1 MFNKLE
7 SIIKNCKGNVLTI
20 CLNSKLMDA
29 FKNNNNIGLIS
40 IDSSEAEGKPSK
52 ILTKTKKLNGS
63 RNISIKKLRKYIKKK
78 SVDVLFCN
86 MNEVN
91 NYYKYIVR
99 DTIYLCN
106 NTVYLYFD
114 NIKMVIY

>member
-52 ILTKTKKLNGS
+52 I
-63 RNISIKKLRKYIKKK
+63 
-78 SVDVLFCN
+78 
-86 MNEVN
+86 
-91 NYYKYIVR
+91 
-99 DTIYLCN
+99 
-106 NTVYLYFD
+106 
-114 NIKMVIY
+114 